1 MVNLVRWTPEKLIG
15 DARSFDQLFNELWRS
30 VWANWPMAFDTDTAR
45 PVLRPPMDVMEDEN
59 GLTVRVEL
67 PGLTAEDVSV
77 EVEGDLL
84 TISGEFKAAEERE
97 GVRYYLR
104 ERCAGPFR
112 RSLRLSDTVD
122 VEHISA
128 TFENGVLTLA
138 LPKRPEAQPKR
149 IEVRTAS

>member
-1 MVNLVRWTPEKLIG
+1 MVNLIRWTPENSLRNL
-15 DARSFDQLFNELWRS
+15 RSFDQLFDELWRS
-30 VWANWPMAFDTDTAR
+30 AWTNWLAPYDTDTAR
-45 PVLRPPMDVMEDEN
+45 PVLRPPMDVVEDEN
-59 GLTVRVEL
+59 GLTVRVDL
-67 PGLTAEDVSV
+67 PGLTADDVTV
-77 EVEGDLL
+77 EVEGDML

-97 GVRYYLR
+97 GQRYYTR

-122 VEHISA
+122 VEHIAA

-149 IEVRTAS
+149 IEVRTA

>member
-1 MVNLVRWTPEKLIG
+1 MANLVRWTPGNLLR
-15 DARSFDQLFNELWRS
+15 DARSFDQLFDELWRS
-30 VWANWPMAFDTDTAR
+30 AWANLAMPYDTDTAR
-45 PVLRPPMDVMEDEN
+45 PVLRPPMDVVEDEN
-59 GLTVRVEL
+59 GLTVRIEL
-67 PGLTAEDVSV
+67 PGLTADDVSV
-77 EVEGDLL
+77 EVEGDVL

-97 GVRYYLR
+97 GVRYYVN

-122 VEHISA
+122 VEHITA

-149 IEVRTAS
+149 IEVRTV